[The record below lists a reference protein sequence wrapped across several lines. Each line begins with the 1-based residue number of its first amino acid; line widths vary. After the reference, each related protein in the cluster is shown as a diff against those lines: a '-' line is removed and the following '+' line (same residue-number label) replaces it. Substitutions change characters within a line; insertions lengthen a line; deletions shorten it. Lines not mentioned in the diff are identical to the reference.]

1 MTIYQVQFE
10 RYARSFRQPLVT
22 SHGVWAVRE
31 GIIIRLNGSPG
42 EIAPLEWFGT
52 ESLVE
57 AEAFC
62 ASLNGWIERSQI
74 FVIPDAL
81 PCCQFAF
88 EMALQ
93 GLEESQPDQAP
104 TPAKIAALLPA
115 GAAAL
120 SQWRSLYDL
129 GHRTFKWKIGVSEIT
144 TELQQFHQLYQQLP
158 NDCQLRLDA
167 NAGLGLTE
175 AHQWLEQLEACSI
188 EYLEQPLKPAQFEQM
203 QELARQYSTKL
214 ALDES
219 IANFQSLQDCY
230 QRGWAGVYV
239 IKPAIV
245 GSPLQL
251 SKFMQQSAID
261 VVFSSVF
268 ETEIGY
274 TAGLRL
280 AQAVGAN
287 LRPLGY
293 GTRNLLNQP
302 DHHR

>member
-10 RYARSFRQPLVT
+10 RYARSFQQPLVT
-22 SHGVWAVRE
+22 SHGVWAIRA
-31 GIIIRLNGSPG
+31 GMIIHLNGSPG

-52 ESLVE
+52 ESLAE

-62 ASLNGWIERSQI
+62 RSLNGQIERSQI
-74 FVIPDAL
+74 WAIPDSL

-93 GLEESQPDQAP
+93 GLEERQSYQVP
-104 TPAKIAALLPA
+104 TPAEIAALLPT
-115 GAAAL
+115 GAPAL
-120 SQWRSLYDL
+120 ARWRSLYDL
-129 GHRTFKWKIGVSEIT
+129 GHRTFKWKIGVNDVK
-144 TELQQFHQLYQQLP
+144 TELQQFHQLHHQLP
-158 NDCQLRLDA
+158 TDCQLRLDA
-167 NAGLGLTE
+167 NAGLSVTE
-175 AHQWLEQLEACSI
+175 AHQWLEQLEQYSI
-188 EYLEQPLKPAQFEQM
+188 EYLEQPLAPSQFESM
-203 QELARQYSTKL
+203 QELAQQYSTKL

-219 IANFQSLQDCY
+219 IANLQSIQDCY
-230 QRGWAGVYV
+230 EQGWLGIYV

-245 GSPLQL
+245 GSPLRL
-251 SKFMQQSAID
+251 SKFMQTCAID
-261 VVFSSVF
+261 AVFSSVF

-293 GTRNLLNQP
+293 GTRNW
-302 DHHR
+302 

>member
-1 MTIYQVQFE
+1 MVIYPVQFE
-10 RYARSFRQPLVT
+10 RYARSFQQPLVT

-31 GIIIRLNGSPG
+31 GMIIGLNGSPG

-52 ESLVE
+52 ESLAE
-57 AEAFC
+57 AAAFC
-62 ASLNGWIERSQI
+62 AALNGAIERSQI
-74 FVIPDAL
+74 FTIPDAL

-93 GLEESQPDQAP
+93 GLEKHQSDQAP
-104 TPAKIAALLPA
+104 TPAAIAALLPA
-115 GAAAL
+115 GAQAL
-120 SQWRSLYDL
+120 SAWRSLYEL
-129 GHRTFKWKIGVSEIT
+129 GHRAFKWKIGVNDNK
-144 TELQQFHQLYQQLP
+144 TELEQFYQLHQQLP
-158 NDCQLRLDA
+158 SDCQLRLDA
-167 NAGLGLTE
+167 NAGLSLAE
-175 AHQWLEQLEACSI
+175 AHQWLERLEECTI
-188 EYLEQPLKPAQFEQM
+188 EYLEQPLKPSQFEQM
-203 QELARQYSTKL
+203 QALGRQYSTQL

-230 QRGWAGVYV
+230 QRGWSGIYV

-245 GSPLQL
+245 GSPLRL
-251 SKFMQQSAID
+251 SKFVQQSAID

-280 AQAVGAN
+280 AQAIGAN

-293 GTRNLLNQP
+293 GTKGW
-302 DHHR
+302 